1 MKWVRLIAQTT
12 ERCKAFKQ
20 LRGKLERAFLCAVAL
35 YRKALIMTTKIQTMG
50 ELEAQ
55 NSDGFRNPIRTPEEQ
70 AAIDRLTKAMR
81 EHDQLMRENG
91 NGEIED
97 DDFDDGEY
105 HPHGDPQ
112 I

>member
-1 MKWVRLIAQTT
+1 
-12 ERCKAFKQ
+12 
-20 LRGKLERAFLCAVAL
+20 
-35 YRKALIMTTKIQTMG
+35 MTTKIQTMG